1 MNRMLW
7 QNQAQLSFSRETSH
21 VWPDSS
27 LLSIWI
33 LVVLPPV
40 YSNAYSGEVD
50 QGSGVMP
57 ISVPVD
63 SDQVI
68 GAERR
73 WQSDCVGSDRNRQ
86 ERSWK

>member
-1 MNRMLW
+1 MKIEKGS
-7 QNQAQLSFSRETSH
+7 AVSRTT
-21 VWPDSS
+21 DKTKT
-27 LLSIWI
+27 
-33 LVVLPPV
+33 
-40 YSNAYSGEVD
+40 NAYSGEVD

-86 ERSWK
+86 EEVGSEMGFGAKRR

>member
-1 MNRMLW
+1 VAGGTVKVKDELKIELDIS
-7 QNQAQLSFSRETSH
+7 A
-21 VWPDSS
+21 
-27 LLSIWI
+27 
-33 LVVLPPV
+33 
-40 YSNAYSGEVD
+40 AYSGEVD